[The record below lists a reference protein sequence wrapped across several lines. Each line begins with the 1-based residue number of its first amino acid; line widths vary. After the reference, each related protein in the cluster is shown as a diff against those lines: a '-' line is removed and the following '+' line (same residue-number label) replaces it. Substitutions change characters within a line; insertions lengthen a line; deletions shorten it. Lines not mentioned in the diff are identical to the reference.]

1 MRIKKAYLLLV
12 IVGLVILL
20 IGFCV
25 YDKGPT
31 KIYRVYEW
39 SQEKK

>member
-12 IVGLVILL
+12 IIGFVILL

-31 KIYRVYEW
+31 KIYRVYEF
-39 SQEKK
+39 SLER